1 MSSSLDGIR
10 VLDLSRLAAGNMIS
24 HMLADHGADVIKVE
38 RPEKGD
44 DLRTWKVNNIS
55 HWWHVYSRNKRSL
68 SLNIKTKQGTEIL
81 KKLISTADV
90 FIENFASA
98 RTHLYQKTC
107 LNFCFL
113 SSCFWFAFSK

>member
-44 DLRTWKVNNIS
+44 DLRTWKVNKFRTGGMFIQE
-55 HWWHVYSRNKRSL
+55 
-68 SLNIKTKQGTEIL
+68 IKE
-81 KKLISTADV
+81 AY
-90 FIENFASA
+90 
-98 RTHLYQKTC
+98 H
-107 LNFCFL
+107 
-113 SSCFWFAFSK
+113 

>member
-1 MSSSLDGIR
+1 MSSSLEGVR

-55 HWWHVYSRNKRSL
+55 YWWHVYSRNKRSL
-68 SLNIKTKQGTEIL
+68 SLNIKTKQGAEIL
-81 KKLISTADV
+81 KKLICQMDMWI
-90 FIENFASA
+90 FI
-98 RTHLYQKTC
+98 K
-107 LNFCFL
+107 
-113 SSCFWFAFSK
+113 

>member
-1 MSSSLDGIR
+1 MRRYSINVIFSRRSESS
-10 VLDLSRLAAGNMIS
+10 DLSRLAAGNMIS

-68 SLNIKTKQGTEIL
+68 SLNIKTKKVL
-81 KKLISTADV
+81 K
-90 FIENFASA
+90 F
-98 RTHLYQKTC
+98 
-107 LNFCFL
+107 
-113 SSCFWFAFSK
+113 

>member
-1 MSSSLDGIR
+1 MSSSLEGVR

-55 HWWHVYSRNKRSL
+55 HWWHVYSCL
-68 SLNIKTKQGTEIL
+68 
-81 KKLISTADV
+81 
-90 FIENFASA
+90 
-98 RTHLYQKTC
+98 LYT
-107 LNFCFL
+107 
-113 SSCFWFAFSK
+113 SPSPRDS

>member
-55 HWWHVYSRNKRSL
+55 HWCNLARRFFLRSL
-68 SLNIKTKQGTEIL
+68 LIKSS
-81 KKLISTADV
+81 ST
-90 FIENFASA
+90 
-98 RTHLYQKTC
+98 
-107 LNFCFL
+107 
-113 SSCFWFAFSK
+113 